1 MITMKTASTTYYT
14 IPKQINYETLLITIC
29 IMMLVLIILII
40 RIAIKYKHIK
50 EVEYQDQERRHQE
63 ILNAIKQLDK
73 STP

>member
-1 MITMKTASTTYYT
+1 MYNDAS
-14 IPKQINYETLLITIC
+14 INNS
-29 IMMLVLIILII
+29 II

-73 STP
+73 

>member
-1 MITMKTASTTYYT
+1 
-14 IPKQINYETLLITIC
+14 
-29 IMMLVLIILII
+29 MMLLLIILII

-73 STP
+73 

>member
-14 IPKQINYETLLITIC
+14 IPKLINYETLLIRIC

-73 STP
+73 